1 MKVFFNSKP
10 QKGCIKSPPLPLN
23 LKRCQKLPLQW
34 AQTQPGSHKDSHR
47 SAHTEQKVYSFFLC
61 SSDSGWQGEAVFLHE
76 SCQSGNRAGL
86 GPQQCYGRVSAYG
99 FIVCVFMC
107 LNRCV
112 CVVNICVCVFIG
124 RIQGGVSSLETKPAT
139 GSRWRLCSTQRVQ
152 SAAARVRWHHE
163 SCNMSK
169 RLCLFH
175 TDGWFVWIHTAVVK

>member
-61 SSDSGWQGEAVFLHE
+61 SSGSGWQGEAVFLHE

-112 CVVNICVCVFIG
+112 CVLLTSVCVCVYRQDSRRRKQFRDQTSN
-124 RIQGGVSSLETKPAT
+124 RITLEAVLNTT
-139 GSRWRLCSTQRVQ
+139 CSKCGCKGEVTSWV
-152 SAAARVRWHHE
+152 
-163 SCNMSK
+163 M
-169 RLCLFH
+169 
-175 TDGWFVWIHTAVVK
+175 